1 MTDFRTICI
10 FICFNCNEFRES
22 QFER

>member
-1 MTDFRTICI
+1 MTDFGTICI